1 MAGPFPGWTSH
12 GHPIPGVSRS
22 EDMRPPIARCG
33 GPRLCVQCA
42 REAVRLPGTAETEQT
57 TLEGQDK
64 LRRLEDR
71 KGLRRLTEPAED
83 LTEPEEGA

>member
-1 MAGPFPGWTSH
+1 MSEYRCEGCNCQWGTGHEPGC
-12 GHPIPGVSRS
+12 SRK
-22 EDMRPPIARCG
+22 
-33 GPRLCVQCA
+33 
-42 REAVRLPGTAETEQT
+42 AVRLLGNAETEQT

-83 LTEPEEGA
+83 LTEPEEGV

>member
-1 MAGPFPGWTSH
+1 MTDHRCEGCNCQWGTGHEPGC
-12 GHPIPGVSRS
+12 SRK
-22 EDMRPPIARCG
+22 
-33 GPRLCVQCA
+33 
-42 REAVRLPGTAETEQT
+42 AVRLLGNAETEQT

-83 LTEPEEGA
+83 LTEPEEDA

>member
-1 MAGPFPGWTSH
+1 MSEYRCEGCNCQWGTGHEPGC
-12 GHPIPGVSRS
+12 SRK
-22 EDMRPPIARCG
+22 
-33 GPRLCVQCA
+33 
-42 REAVRLPGTAETEQT
+42 AVRLLGDAETEQT

>member
-1 MAGPFPGWTSH
+1 MSEYRCEGCNCQWGTGHEPGC
-12 GHPIPGVSRS
+12 SRK
-22 EDMRPPIARCG
+22 
-33 GPRLCVQCA
+33 
-42 REAVRLPGTAETEQT
+42 AVRLLGNAETEQT

-83 LTEPEEGA
+83 LTEPKEGV

>member
-1 MAGPFPGWTSH
+1 MSDYRCEGCNFQWGTGHEPGC
-12 GHPIPGVSRS
+12 SRK
-22 EDMRPPIARCG
+22 
-33 GPRLCVQCA
+33 
-42 REAVRLPGTAETEQT
+42 AVRPLGNAETEQT

-83 LTEPEEGA
+83 LTEPDEDA

>member
-1 MAGPFPGWTSH
+1 MSEYRCEGCNCQWGTGHEPGC
-12 GHPIPGVSRS
+12 SRK
-22 EDMRPPIARCG
+22 
-33 GPRLCVQCA
+33 
-42 REAVRLPGTAETEQT
+42 AVRLLGNAETEQT

-83 LTEPEEGA
+83 LTEPDEDA

>member
-1 MAGPFPGWTSH
+1 MSEYRCEGCNCQWGTGHEPGC
-12 GHPIPGVSRS
+12 SRK
-22 EDMRPPIARCG
+22 
-33 GPRLCVQCA
+33 
-42 REAVRLPGTAETEQT
+42 AVRLLGNAETEQT

>member
-1 MAGPFPGWTSH
+1 MSDYRCEGCNCQWGTGHEPGC
-12 GHPIPGVSRS
+12 SRK
-22 EDMRPPIARCG
+22 
-33 GPRLCVQCA
+33 
-42 REAVRLPGTAETEQT
+42 AVRLLGNAETEQT

-83 LTEPEEGA
+83 LTEPEEDA

>member
-1 MAGPFPGWTSH
+1 MTDYRCQGCNCQWGTGHEPGC
-12 GHPIPGVSRS
+12 SRK
-22 EDMRPPIARCG
+22 
-33 GPRLCVQCA
+33 
-42 REAVRLPGTAETEQT
+42 AVRLLGDAETEQT

-83 LTEPEEGA
+83 LTEPEEGV

>member
-1 MAGPFPGWTSH
+1 MSEYRCEGCNCQWGTGHEPGC
-12 GHPIPGVSRS
+12 SRK
-22 EDMRPPIARCG
+22 
-33 GPRLCVQCA
+33 
-42 REAVRLPGTAETEQT
+42 AVLLLGTAETKQT

-83 LTEPEEGA
+83 LTEPEEDA